1 MCPRYMVTKRGVKQ
15 GAAERWWR
23 REGTPD
29 QGFNY
34 LRADGRPLRLE
45 SALQRIRKLAI
56 PPAWSDVHIAPSAS
70 AKVQAWGIDAAGRR
84 QYRYHADAVASGSRR
99 KYRRLLPY
107 ARDLPR
113 LREATE
119 GHLRRSG
126 VGRER
131 VLALVVRL
139 MQRGFFRIGNERYAV
154 QNRTFGIATLRKQ
167 HLRID
172 GDDLLFRFI
181 GKKSIDT
188 RRVVADTPLVE
199 VVREVAA
206 LPGPRLFKYRDD
218 DGKLRPVTAGEVN
231 RYLKEIVG
239 ERYSSKDV
247 RTWGG
252 TVRAATILAD
262 LGPAKNARE
271 AKQNVVLACKLV
283 SSELGNTPAVC
294 RSAYIH
300 PVVFDRYLR
309 GETIAPLMRELPR
322 PDDVNPGR
330 YYPEEAALM
339 RFLEKWA

>member
-1 MCPRYMVTKRGVKQ
+1 MAKKNTS
-15 GAAERWWR
+15 ERWWR
-23 REGTPD
+23 REGTPET
-29 QGFNY
+29 GFTY
-34 LRADGRPLRLE
+34 LRGDGKPLRLA
-45 SALQRIRKLAI
+45 SALERIRKLAV
-56 PPAWSDVHIAPSAS
+56 PPAWTGVHIAAS
-70 AKVQAWGIDAAGRR
+70 PGAKVQAWGIDAAGRK
-84 QYRYHADAVASGSRR
+84 QYRYHPDAVARGSRR
-99 KYRRLLPY
+99 KYRRLLQY

-119 GHLRRSG
+119 GHLRRPG

-139 MQRGFFRIGNERYAV
+139 MQRGFFRIGSERYAV

-172 GDDLLFRFI
+172 GDDLLFRYV

-206 LPGPRLFKYRDD
+206 LPGARLFKYRDD
-218 DGKLRPVTAGEVN
+218 EGKVRPVTAGEVN
-231 RYLKEIVG
+231 RYLKEIAG
-239 ERYSSKDV
+239 ERYTSKDV

-262 LGPAKNARE
+262 LGPPKSERE

-322 PDDVNPGR
+322 PDNASPGR

-339 RFLEKWA
+339 RFLEKWG